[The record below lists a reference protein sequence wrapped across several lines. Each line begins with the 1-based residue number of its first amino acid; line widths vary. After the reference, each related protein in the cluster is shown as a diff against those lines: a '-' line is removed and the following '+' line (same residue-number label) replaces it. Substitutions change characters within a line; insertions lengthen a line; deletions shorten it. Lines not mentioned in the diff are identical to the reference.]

1 MKFGCV
7 IQNEGRRGWVT
18 CGSFF
23 WWGKEQREK
32 SCAQEASCKNK
43 TQEGGGV
50 IMTGEGKREID
61 RGIRYTKPRKIV
73 GKNRHVING
82 CWKSGE
88 NERRTSE
95 WLRKT
100 SKSVYVHSTHARRR
114 RRRVL

>member
-7 IQNEGRRGWVT
+7 IQNERRRGWMA

-23 WWGKEQREK
+23 GGAR
-32 SCAQEASCKNK
+32 NK
-43 TQEGGGV
+43 GRNRVHRKRIARIKHRGRGCNNDRR
-50 IMTGEGKREID
+50 EGKREIE
-61 RGIRYTKPRKIV
+61 RGIRYTKPRKII